1 MEMVDKKL
9 GDFSGLAGNYARF
22 RQGYSESILTAILA
36 LVDKPAADIDAADL
50 GAGTGIW
57 TREMAARGFRHVWAV
72 EPNEDMRVTGSKAQ
86 APATVE
92 WVAAG
97 GESTGLPSESCDLV
111 TAASSF
117 HWMDYDR
124 TTAEIKRVL
133 RPGGRFVALWN
144 PRQIEIN
151 PLLVEIESELRKL
164 NPAMKRISS
173 GRSAFTD
180 TLTERLAATPELSD
194 VVYLEGRHAARQTP
208 DDYLGA
214 WKSVNDV
221 QAQLGPERWA
231 LFLAFVTTR
240 TASVDAIETVFLT
253 RAWTA
258 RYDPK

>member
-1 MEMVDKKL
+1 MVEKKL
-9 GDFSGLAGNYARF
+9 GDFTGLAEDYARF
-22 RQGYSESILTAILA
+22 RQGYSESVLTAILA
-36 LVDKPAADIDAADL
+36 LLDKPVADIDAVDL

-57 TREMAARGFRHVWAV
+57 TREMAARGLRQVWAI
-72 EPNEDMRVTGSKAQ
+72 EPNEDMRATGSKSQ

-124 TTAEIKRVL
+124 SIAEIKRIL

-144 PRQIEIN
+144 PRQIEAN
-151 PLLVEIESELRKL
+151 PLLVEIESELRNF
-164 NPAMKRISS
+164 NPAMKRVSS

-180 TLTERLAATPELSD
+180 TLTERLATTPELGD
-194 VVYLEGRHAARQTP
+194 VIYLEGRQVARQTP
-208 DDYLGA
+208 GDYLGA
-214 WKSVNDV
+214 WNSVNDV
-221 QAQLGPERWA
+221 QAQLGPDRWA
-231 LFLAFVTTR
+231 QFLAFVSTR
-240 TASVDAIETVFLT
+240 TASLDAIETVFLT